1 MKYISRSQWYCAK
14 IDEFLKNPEEQNFSI
29 ELYTSEVKRIEKKYP
44 QLEVKVGPKV
54 ITSSTDLRHA
64 CFIVKK

>member
-29 ELYTSEVKRIEKKYP
+29 ELYTSEVKRIEKNILNWK
-44 QLEVKVGPKV
+44 
-54 ITSSTDLRHA
+54 LRLDQRL
-64 CFIVKK
+64 